1 MNITLVILYSYLL
14 GSIPF
19 GLIYA
24 KIAGLG
30 DVRNIGSGNIG
41 ATNVLRTGNKQ
52 VAAYTLL
59 SDIAKGS
66 IAVLITNKFFSE
78 YSLLSFL
85 IVYLGHIFPVWLKFK
100 GGKGVATFIGGILI
114 TNYILGLVFLITW
127 GVIAKIFKISSLSA
141 IMAFIV
147 TLVITFVF
155 YDFNLTLLMFFFT
168 VFSIYTHRDNI
179 KRIISGD
186 ESKIKLNKST
196 ILLLSN
202 NIKLTIIKIFE
213 TRFCYE
219 FSNCGKSCK
228 SKND

>member
-1 MNITLVILYSYLL
+1 MDILIIISYSYLL

-19 GLIYA
+19 GLIYS

-78 YSLLSFL
+78 YVLLSFL
-85 IVYLGHIFPVWLKFK
+85 IVYLGHIFPIWLKFK

-114 TNYILGLVFLITW
+114 INYVLCLVFLITW
-127 GVIAKIFKISSLSA
+127 AVVAKVFKISSLSA
-141 IMAFIV
+141 IVGFIV
-147 TLVITFVF
+147 TLLTAFVL
-155 YDFNLTLLMFFFT
+155 YDQNLSLLMFFFT

-179 KRIISGD
+179 KRIVSGE
-186 ESKIKLNKST
+186 ESKIKTK
-196 ILLLSN
+196 
-202 NIKLTIIKIFE
+202 
-213 TRFCYE
+213 
-219 FSNCGKSCK
+219 
-228 SKND
+228 